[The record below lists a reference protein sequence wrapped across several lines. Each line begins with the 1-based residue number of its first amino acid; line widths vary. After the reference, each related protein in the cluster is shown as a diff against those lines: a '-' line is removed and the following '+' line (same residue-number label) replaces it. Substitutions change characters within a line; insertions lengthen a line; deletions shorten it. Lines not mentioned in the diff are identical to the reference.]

1 MKIVFIAKINVFDCQ
16 KHDPWMQFSG
26 YAHFGDQKLGFDDN
40 LKLNFVYKCHLLG
53 VKMCTNHDKVGNL
66 GN

>member
-1 MKIVFIAKINVFDCQ
+1 
-16 KHDPWMQFSG
+16 MQFSG

-40 LKLNFVYKCHLLG
+40 LELNFVYKCHLLG

-66 GN
+66 GIYSLIFVIF

>member
-1 MKIVFIAKINVFDCQ
+1 MFLIAKNMILESNFQVINH
-16 KHDPWMQFSG
+16 KNK
-26 YAHFGDQKLGFDDN
+26 HFGDQKLGFDDN
-40 LKLNFVYKCHLLG
+40 LKLNFVYKCHFLG